1 MLIKD
6 INAKF
11 DDKVIYNN
19 FSIKF
24 EEYMIN
30 CIVGASGCG
39 KTTLLNCI
47 CDELLKKN
55 IKVAYVFQE
64 DRLIP
69 WKNIFDNL
77 KLVIKNKYKKE
88 EVEHK
93 INKILNI
100 LGISEAKFL
109 YPNELSGG
117 MKQKVNIARALIYD
131 FDVLLLDEP
140 FKSLDIKIKNQIIDL
155 IRTINKEKKN
165 TIILVSHDIEEVKA
179 LADRVF
185 LLNGRPIEILNEGN
199 SAIINDVFNSII
211 R

>member
-69 WKNIFDNL
+69 WKNTFDNL

-88 EVEHK
+88 EVEYK

-140 FKSLDIKIKNQIIDL
+140 FKSLDIKIKNEIIDL
-155 IRTINKEKKN
+155 IRTINKDKKN

-185 LLNGRPIEILNEGN
+185 LLNGRPIEILKEGN
-199 SAIINDVFNSII
+199 SAIINDIFNSII